1 MGTNKRGCLSNML
14 SVIIQFVLIQHCLAE
29 VLTQSFVIRLGE
41 MQEIITN
48 QKKLIENLTEII
60 QQTSLKVIVD
70 EQSAM
75 IKNVTKLVEDQ
86 RKVMEEKII
95 PWEIKVKYTK
105 NTAS

>member
-14 SVIIQFVLIQHCLAE
+14 SVIIQFVLIQHYLGE
-29 VLTQSFVIRLGE
+29 VLPQSFVICLDE

-75 IKNVTKLVEDQ
+75 IKNLTKLVEVQ
-86 RKVMEEKII
+86 RKVIEEKII
-95 PWEIKVKYTK
+95 PWEIKGNYTK
-105 NTAS
+105 NIAS